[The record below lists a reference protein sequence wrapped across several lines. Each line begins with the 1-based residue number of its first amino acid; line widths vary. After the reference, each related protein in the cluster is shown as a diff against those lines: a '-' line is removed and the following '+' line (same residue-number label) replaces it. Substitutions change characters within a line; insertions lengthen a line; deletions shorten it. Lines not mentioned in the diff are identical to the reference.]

1 MNARSARVA
10 AALRLVA
17 RRRTRSG
24 LAALGAAATLA
35 SLLVAVAVAE
45 RGRRDALDEIQRMG
59 ATVLTVS
66 AQDSRSRGGRQ
77 RTGGVVTTLR
87 LQDARDI
94 ERLVPGV
101 TLVAGEYR
109 GVAPVKVADLARQAT
124 IAGIEPSYARLRQS
138 PMRAGR
144 FFDESDDA
152 QAQRVAVLGA
162 RLARDLYGDRD
173 VVGEQIRVRGI
184 PFVVIG
190 LLAERGTGLD
200 AFDEDEV
207 VFVPLKTAR
216 RRLFQ
221 VDYVQR
227 LFIRADASADVG
239 TVGATVAALL
249 RGTHPTTAT
258 DAPDFRVQD
267 QRRLVSLRETTIAR
281 LGAFQWIVAGV
292 LLTAGAAGVFALQFL
307 SVRERRSEV
316 GTRRAVGATRGVI
329 FAQFVAEAAVITVIG
344 GMLGVIIGMFGAGV
358 AGVRVSVPVAI
369 AAFSASCIA
378 GIAAAFEPARRAAHL
393 PPAVA
398 FRGQ

>member
-1 MNARSARVA
+1 
-10 AALRLVA
+10 
-17 RRRTRSG
+17 
-24 LAALGAAATLA
+24 
-35 SLLVAVAVAE
+35 
-45 RGRRDALDEIQRMG
+45 
-59 ATVLTVS
+59 
-66 AQDSRSRGGRQ
+66 
-77 RTGGVVTTLR
+77 
-87 LQDARDI
+87 
-94 ERLVPGV
+94 
-101 TLVAGEYR
+101 
-109 GVAPVKVADLARQAT
+109 
-124 IAGIEPSYARLRQS
+124 
-138 PMRAGR
+138 
-144 FFDESDDA
+144 
-152 QAQRVAVLGA
+152 
-162 RLARDLYGDRD
+162 DLYGDRD

-227 LFIRADASADVG
+227 LFIRADASANVG
-239 TVGATVAALL
+239 VVGATVAALL

-281 LGAFQWIVAGV
+281 LGAFQWIVASV

-307 SVRERRSEV
+307 SVRERQSEV
-316 GTRRAVGATRGVI
+316 GTRRAVGATRAMI
-329 FAQFVAEAAVITVIG
+329 FAQFVAEATVITVG
-344 GMLGVIIGMFGAGV
+344 GGVLGVIIGMFGVGV

-378 GIAAAFEPARRAAHL
+378 GIAAAFEPARRAAYL